1 MTKIA
6 GVVFR
11 GAYIERNTPYNEK
24 EESLYYYKIPPKMK
38 IKVGDFLLVEIKNS
52 TRKEIVRVE
61 TIIKDFFTYE
71 TLQHSKNTKYYPK
84 LDELVCPLSKLDFSA
99 TEDYVETKR
108 RKEKLEKT
116 IEEVYKK
123 VSKLKILESIAKE
136 DPQLKELIDEYK
148 SLKEE

>member
-6 GVVFR
+6 GVIFR
-11 GAYIERNTPYNEK
+11 NYTNRNDEYDRK
-24 EESLYYYKIPPKMK
+24 EDTIYYYKIPPKMK
-38 IKVGDFLLVEIKNS
+38 IKVGDFLLVQVKQS
-52 TRKEIVRVE
+52 CRKEIVRVE

-71 TLQHSKNTKYYPK
+71 TLQHSEEHKYYPN
-84 LDELVCPLSKLDFSA
+84 LDELICPLSKLDFTA
-99 TEDYVETKR
+99 LEEYVSTKE

-116 IEEVYKK
+116 IDELYKK

>member
-11 GAYIERNTPYNEK
+11 CYTNRNDKYNCK
-24 EESLYYYKIPPKMK
+24 EEQLYYYKIPPKMK
-38 IKVGDFLLVEIKNS
+38 VKVGDFLLVQIKQSN
-52 TRKEIVRVE
+52 RKEIVRVE

-71 TLQHSKNTKYYPK
+71 TLQHSEDNKYYTK
-84 LDELVCPLSKLDFSA
+84 LDELICPLSKLDFTA
-99 TEDYVETKR
+99 LEEYVKTKE

-116 IEEVYKK
+116 IEELYKK

>member
-11 GAYIERNTPYNEK
+11 CYTDRNKEYNRN
-24 EESLYYYKIPPKMK
+24 EESLYFYKIPPKMK
-38 IKVGDFLLVEIKNS
+38 VKVGDFLLVQVKN
-52 TRKEIVRVE
+52 TQRKEIVRIE

-71 TLQHSKNTKYYPK
+71 TLQHTENCKYYPS
-84 LDELVCPLSKLDFSA
+84 LDEMICPLSKLDFTA
-99 TEDYVETKR
+99 LEEYVNTKE

-116 IEEVYKK
+116 IDELYKK
-123 VSKLKILESIAKE
+123 VSKIKILESIAKE

-148 SLKEE
+148 SLESE

>member
-1 MTKIA
+1 MTRIA

-11 GAYIERNTPYNEK
+11 NYTNRNDKYDLK
-24 EESLYYYKIPPKMK
+24 EDQLYYYKIPPKMK
-38 IKVGDFLLVEIKNS
+38 VKVGDFLLVLVKQSN
-52 TRKEIVRVE
+52 RKEIVRVE

-71 TLQHSKNTKYYPK
+71 TLQHSEDHKYYPS
-84 LDELVCPLSKLDFSA
+84 LDELICPLSKLDFSA
-99 TEDYVETKR
+99 LEEYVETKQ

-116 IEEVYKK
+116 IEELYKK

>member
-11 GAYIERNTPYNEK
+11 CYDNKDTKYNKE
-24 EESLYYYKIPPKMK
+24 EESLYFYKIPPKMK
-38 IKVGDFLLVEIKNS
+38 VKVGDFLLVQVKN
-52 TRKEIVRVE
+52 TQRKEIVRIE

-71 TLQHSKNTKYYPK
+71 TLQHTENCKYYPS
-84 LDELVCPLSKLDFSA
+84 LDEMICPLSKLDFTA
-99 TEDYVETKR
+99 LEEYVNTKE
-108 RKEKLEKT
+108 RKQKLEKT
-116 IEEVYKK
+116 IDELYKK

-148 SLKEE
+148 SLESE

>member
-11 GAYIERNTPYNEK
+11 NYTNRNDKYDCK
-24 EESLYYYKIPPKMK
+24 EDQLYYYKIPPKMK
-38 IKVGDFLLVEIKNS
+38 VKVGDFLLVQVRQTN
-52 TRKEIVRVE
+52 RKEIVRIE
-61 TIIKDFFTYE
+61 SIIKDFFTE
-71 TLQHSKNTKYYPK
+71 DHKYYPK
-84 LDELVCPLSKLDFSA
+84 LDELICPLSKLDFTA
-99 TEDYVETKR
+99 LEEYVKTKE

-116 IEEVYKK
+116 IDELYKK

>member
-11 GAYIERNTPYNEK
+11 VYEDRNKEFNKK
-24 EESLYYYKIPPKMK
+24 EEQLYYYKIPPKMK
-38 IKVGDFLLVEIKNS
+38 VKVGDFLLVQVRNS
-52 TRKEIVRVE
+52 SRKEIVRVE

-71 TLQHSKNTKYYPK
+71 CERTTNKTYIPPLN
-84 LDELVCPLSKLDFSA
+84 ELICPLSKLDFTA
-99 TEDYVETKR
+99 LEEYVNIKE

-116 IEEVYKK
+116 IDELYKK
-123 VSKLKILESIAKE
+123 VSKIKILESIAKE

-148 SLKEE
+148 SLNDE

>member
-11 GAYIERNTPYNEK
+11 CYTNRNDEYNHK
-24 EESLYYYKIPPKMK
+24 EDQLYYYKIPPKMK
-38 IKVGDFLLVEIKNS
+38 VKVGDFLLVEIKNS
-52 TRKEIVRVE
+52 SRKAIVRIE
-61 TIIKDFFTYE
+61 SIIKDFFTYE
-71 TLQHSKNTKYYPK
+71 TLQHSDNHKYYPN
-84 LDELVCPLSKLDFSA
+84 LDELICPLSKLDFTA
-99 TEDYVETKR
+99 LEEYVETKQ

-116 IEEVYKK
+116 IEELYKK

>member
-11 GAYIERNTPYNEK
+11 NAYIDRNDPYNEK
-24 EESLYYYKIPPKMK
+24 DESLYYYKIPPKMK
-38 IKVGDFLLVEIKNS
+38 VKVGDFLLVEIRGS

-71 TLQHSKNTKYYPK
+71 TLQHTKNVKYYPK
-84 LDELVCPLSKLDFSA
+84 LDDLVCPLSKLDFSA
-99 TEDYVETKR
+99 LEEYVSIKE

>member
-11 GAYIERNTPYNEK
+11 GAYIDRNNPYNEK
-24 EESLYYYKIPPKMK
+24 EDPLYYYKIPPKMK
-38 IKVGDFLLVEIKNS
+38 VKVGDFLLVEIKNS
-52 TRKEIVRVE
+52 ARKEIVRVE

-71 TLQHSKNTKYYPK
+71 TLQQSDNHKYYPN

-99 TEDYVETKR
+99 TEEYVETKQ
-108 RKEKLEKT
+108 RKENLEKI

>member
-11 GAYIERNTPYNEK
+11 NYTNRNDKYDLK
-24 EESLYYYKIPPKMK
+24 EDQLYYYKIPPKMK
-38 IKVGDFLLVEIKNS
+38 VKVGDFLLVLVKQSN
-52 TRKEIVRVE
+52 RKEIVRVE

-71 TLQHSKNTKYYPK
+71 TLQHTKNVKYYPS
-84 LDELVCPLSKLDFSA
+84 LDELICPLSKLDFSA
-99 TEDYVETKR
+99 LEEYVETKQ

>member
-11 GAYIERNTPYNEK
+11 NAYVDRNNPYNEK

-38 IKVGDFLLVEIKNS
+38 IKVGDFLLVEIRGS

-61 TIIKDFFTYE
+61 TIIKDFITYE
-71 TLQHSKNTKYYPK
+71 TLQHTKNKQYYPS

-99 TEDYVETKR
+99 TEEYVAAKE
-108 RKEKLEKT
+108 RKHKLEKT
-116 IEEVYKK
+116 IDEMYKK

-148 SLKEE
+148 SLENE

>member
-11 GAYIERNTPYNEK
+11 IYEERNK
-24 EESLYYYKIPPKMK
+24 EFDRKDESIYYYKIPPKMK
-38 IKVGDFLLVEIKNS
+38 VKVGDFLLVQVRNS

-71 TLQHSKNTKYYPK
+71 CERTANKTWMPA
-84 LDELVCPLSKLDFSA
+84 LDELICPLSKLDFTA
-99 TEDYVETKR
+99 LEEYVKTKD

-116 IEEVYKK
+116 IDEMYKK

-136 DPQLKELIDEYK
+136 DPQLQELIDEYK
-148 SLKEE
+148 SLENE

>member
-11 GAYIERNTPYNEK
+11 NYTNRNDEYDRK
-24 EESLYYYKIPPKMK
+24 EDQLYYYKIPPKMK
-38 IKVGDFLLVEIKNS
+38 IKVGDFLLVQVRQTN
-52 TRKEIVRVE
+52 RKEIVRVE

-71 TLQHSKNTKYYPK
+71 TLQHSQNVKYYPS
-84 LDELVCPLSKLDFSA
+84 LNELICPLSKLDFTA
-99 TEDYVETKR
+99 LEEYVSTKE

-116 IEEVYKK
+116 IDELYKK

>member
-11 GAYIERNTPYNEK
+11 IYEERNKEFDRK
-24 EESLYYYKIPPKMK
+24 EEQLYYYKIPSKMK
-38 IKVGDFLLVEIKNS
+38 VKVGDFLLVQVKQS
-52 TRKEIVRVE
+52 CRKEIVRVE

-71 TLQHSKNTKYYPK
+71 TLQHSDNNKYYPD
-84 LDELVCPLSKLDFSA
+84 LDELICPLSKLDFTA
-99 TEDYVETKR
+99 LEEYVSTKE

-116 IEEVYKK
+116 IDEVYKK

-148 SLKEE
+148 SLNEE

>member
-11 GAYIERNTPYNEK
+11 CYTDRNKEYNRN
-24 EESLYYYKIPPKMK
+24 EESLYFYKIPPKMK
-38 IKVGDFLLVEIKNS
+38 VKVGDFLLVQVKN
-52 TRKEIVRVE
+52 TQRKEIVRVE

-71 TLQHSKNTKYYPK
+71 TLQHTESCKYYST
-84 LDELVCPLSKLDFSA
+84 LDELICPLSKLDFTA
-99 TEDYVETKR
+99 LEDYVKTKE

-116 IEEVYKK
+116 IDKLYKK

-148 SLKEE
+148 SLESE

>member
-1 MTKIA
+1 
-6 GVVFR
+6 
-11 GAYIERNTPYNEK
+11 
-24 EESLYYYKIPPKMK
+24 MK
-38 IKVGDFLLVEIKNS
+38 IKIGDFLLVEIKNS

-71 TLQHSKNTKYYPK
+71 TLQHSQNVKYYPK

-123 VSKLKILESIAKE
+123 YQNLKFLN
-136 DPQLKELIDEYK
+136 
-148 SLKEE
+148 

>member
-11 GAYIERNTPYNEK
+11 SYSERNTEFDRSNEMI
-24 EESLYYYKIPPKMK
+24 YYYKIPPKMK
-38 IKVGDFLLVEIKNS
+38 VKIGDFLLVQIKNS
-52 TRKEIVRVE
+52 VRKEIVRIE
-61 TIIKDFFTYE
+61 TMFKDFFDYE
-71 TLQHSKNTKYYPK
+71 CERTSHKTNMP
-84 LDELVCPLSKLDFSA
+84 ELSELICPLSKLDFTALES
-99 TEDYVETKR
+99 YVAIKEK
-108 RKEKLEKT
+108 KEKLEKT
-116 IEEVYKK
+116 IDELYKK

>member
-11 GAYIERNTPYNEK
+11 CYTDRNKEYNRN
-24 EESLYYYKIPPKMK
+24 EESLYFYKIPPKMK
-38 IKVGDFLLVEIKNS
+38 VKVGDFLLVQVKN
-52 TRKEIVRVE
+52 TQRKEIVRVE

-71 TLQHSKNTKYYPK
+71 TLQHAENHEYYPK
-84 LDELVCPLSKLDFSA
+84 LDELICPLSKLDFTA
-99 TEDYVETKR
+99 LEEYVSTKE

-116 IEEVYKK
+116 IDEVYKK

-148 SLKEE
+148 SLESE

>member
-11 GAYIERNTPYNEK
+11 IYEERNK
-24 EESLYYYKIPPKMK
+24 EFDKKDDQLYYYKIPPKMK
-38 IKVGDFLLVEIKNS
+38 IKVGDFLLVQIKQS

-71 TLQHSKNTKYYPK
+71 CERTANKTYMPK
-84 LDELVCPLSKLDFSA
+84 LDELICPLSKLDFTA
-99 TEDYVETKR
+99 LEEYVKIKE

-116 IEEVYKK
+116 IDELYKK